1 MDIDPQQLAQKLI
14 DANNHGEQQLSL
26 ALVVLLSVFL
36 ARKFGPKIP
45 GKVGAFFGS
54 GWGGMALS
62 FLIGQIGAVVTAL
75 EAGTP
80 FSLRLVLSG
89 LVVSLLGSGLHAQVK
104 QVGQSRAKK
113 STVATLIFLMFLPLM
128 SGCAAA
134 FASIF
139 ESTNKVEQ
147 MNGDFAEQFPAFN
160 KAKLKS
166 ITAAAPTFEQG
177 QQEQAA
183 WNTTANNLV
192 TMVEGTHSGS
202 IVVRDNVVR
211 IQKGLDDKKNLKKWA
226 AIAAGLL
233 RDLKNMLELSGIELK
248 PKAVR

>member
-14 DANNHGEQQLSL
+14 EANDHGEKQLAL
-26 ALVVLLSVFL
+26 ALVVLLSVFF
-36 ARKFGPKIP
+36 ARKFGPKLP

-62 FLIGQIGAVVTAL
+62 FIIGQAGAVVTAL

-113 STVATLIFLMFLPLM
+113 VAAGLVFLMFFPLV
-128 SGCAAA
+128 SGCAGAYTA
-134 FASIF
+134 IF
-139 ESTNKVEQ
+139 ESTTKVEKL
-147 MNGDFAEQFPAFN
+147 NGDFAQQFPQIN
-160 KAKLKS
+160 KTKLKA
-166 ITAAAPTFEQG
+166 ITAAATSLEQG

-183 WNTTANNLV
+183 WNQTADRLV
-192 TMVEGTHSGS
+192 TMVEGTHQGALA
-202 IVVRDNVVR
+202 VRDNVVR
-211 IQKGLDDKKNLKKWA
+211 IQKGLEDKKNLKKWA
-226 AIAAGLL
+226 AVAAGML
-233 RDLKNMLELSGIELK
+233 RDLVNLLELAG
-248 PKAVR
+248 VRLEVK